1 MEECLMKHMKKWIPF
16 IILLIFLISLMPGF
30 FYGFRACYA
39 QIVPGQMAPVFSLK
53 DLKSDKY
60 NLEKMK
66 DQPMIILYF
75 FDIESR
81 PSQEGLLTLNDLAKR
96 YQDTKL
102 AVWAIT
108 LSPKEKAADF
118 IAQSNLSFP
127 VLLDDSDISNLYQ
140 ANPILPILP
149 TVCTIGPGLKVLDY
163 FQGGGKT
170 TEIMLER
177 LAERE
182 LQQRHTQ
189 FAKAISDEV
198 VKKNPE
204 NLKAKTVK
212 GYAALKEG
220 NLAEA
225 DEIFTDLSKK
235 GDEGEVLGG
244 EGLAATYAQKGES
257 EKALKLAGEIEQK
270 APERAYAYVI
280 KGDILYAQ
288 GKKKEAEAAYQE
300 AIRKKEAEVYQKPV
314 AIYKC
319 GRVYSQAGNYRKA
332 RELYDQA
339 IEINPYYIEATT
351 DKGIT
356 YEKEGNWDDALK
368 FYRKAMSVDKDDT
381 FAMVL
386 AKKAQEMIELQKDIE
401 RKKRIGLLVK
411 DLAER
416 FRKQKEKKRK
426 DEDDWTSQP
435 MVLSFIDFQEMGGLS
450 ERDGFS
456 IVLTTELTDLLN
468 SSGRIQVV
476 ERVLL
481 ERLLEELNIGSSELA
496 DPETALRL
504 GKVLAAK
511 LISTGQLFHMPN
523 ATLLSLRLIDTET
536 SGIAKVMTKQFGSQ
550 ALLRKELFR
559 LNSEI
564 LKTIISNYPL
574 RGYIIE
580 AKGDQ
585 AILNLG
591 SNQGVVMGT
600 KFDVIEEQKPI
611 KFKGKLLTKSPKSIA
626 QIEVVQVEPD
636 LCYTRILEQKRALK
650 TEDKVQEKIEEIV
663 MGTNDNE

>member
-1 MEECLMKHMKKWIPF
+1 MEECLMKRMKKWIPL
-16 IILLIFLISLMPGF
+16 IIFLIPGI
-30 FYGFRACYA
+30 FYGFRTCYS
-39 QIVPGQMAPVFSLK
+39 QIVTGQTAPVFSLK
-53 DLKSDKY
+53 DLKGERY

-81 PSQEGLLTLNDLAKR
+81 PSQEGLLIINDLAKR

-102 AVWAIT
+102 AIWAIT

-118 IAQSNLSFP
+118 IARTNFGFP
-127 VLLDDSDISNLYQ
+127 MLLDDSDISNLYQ
-140 ANPILPILP
+140 ANFILP

-170 TEIMLER
+170 IEIMLVR
-177 LAERE
+177 VAERE
-182 LQQRHTQ
+182 LQRKHIQL
-189 FAKAISDEV
+189 AKAISNEV
-198 VKKNPE
+198 VRKNPK
-204 NLKAKTVK
+204 NLKAGIVK

-225 DEIFTDLSKK
+225 EEVFNDVSKK
-235 GDEGEVLGG
+235 GNEGEILGK
-244 EGLAATYAQKGES
+244 EGLAATYAQKGQS
-257 EKALKLAGEIEQK
+257 EKALKLADEIEQK
-270 APERAYAYVI
+270 APERAYSHVI

-288 GKKKEAEAAYQE
+288 GKKEEAETAYQE
-300 AIRKKEAEVYQKPV
+300 AIRKKEAEVYQQPV
-314 AIYKC
+314 QYNQL
-319 GRVYSQAGNYRKA
+319 GRLYSQAGNYKKA

-339 IEINPYYIEATT
+339 IAIDPYYIEATT
-351 DKGIT
+351 NKGIT

-368 FYRKAMSVDKDDT
+368 FYRQAMSVDKNDT
-381 FAMVL
+381 FAVIL
-386 AKKAQEMIELQKDIE
+386 AKKAQEMMELQKDIE
-401 RKKRIGLLVK
+401 RKKRIDQLVK

-416 FRKQKEKKRK
+416 FRKQKKKKRK
-426 DEDDWTSQP
+426 DEDNWTSRP

-456 IVLTTELTDLLN
+456 IVLTTELADLLN

-496 DPETALRL
+496 DQETALRL

-511 LISTGQLFHMPN
+511 LISTGHLFHMPN
-523 ATLLSLRLIDTET
+523 AALLSLRLIDTET
-536 SGIAKVMTKQFGSQ
+536 SGIAKVMTKKFGSHTS
-550 ALLRKELFR
+550 LKKELFS
-559 LNSEI
+559 LNRDI

-574 RGYIIE
+574 QGYIIE
-580 AKGDQ
+580 AKGNQ
-585 AILNLG
+585 AILNIG
-591 SNQGVVMGT
+591 SNHGVVMGT
-600 KFDVIEEQKPI
+600 RFDVIEEQKPI
-611 KFKGKLLTKSPKSIA
+611 KFKGKLLNKSPKSIA

-636 LCYTRILEQKRALK
+636 LCYTRILGQKRPLK

-663 MGTNDNE
+663 LGANDDE